1 MAQMVKSLAC
11 NVGDLGSIPGP
22 GTSPGGGN
30 DNPLQHSCLENS
42 MDRGAWRASLWG
54 HKELNMTE
62 WLTFSPSL
70 MAPWAVAHQAPLSM
84 GFPRQEHWSGL
95 LFPPP
100 GDLPDP
106 GIEPTSLLFPAL
118 AARFLT
124 TSTTW
129 EALIVNSFKVSNL
142 KFLLKKN

>member
-1 MAQMVKSLAC
+1 MCVSLCVCVPWAQLLNCIWLLRLHRSSLMAQMLKSLAC

-70 MAPWAVAHQAPLSM
+70 MAPWTVAHHALLSM
-84 GFPRQEHWSGL
+84 GFPRQEHWNGL

-100 GDLPDP
+100 GDLPNP
-106 GIEPTSLLFPAL
+106 GIELFS
-118 AARFLT
+118 FLHWQPD
-124 TSTTW
+124 S
-129 EALIVNSFKVSNL
+129 
-142 KFLLKKN
+142 